1 MRKNRF
7 LKTLDFYGF
16 VYKWTFWTFSS
27 FIIFTWKYKIR
38 QNEIIKEIPR
48 CFNGKKQQQKLDSE
62 NSNKNSP
69 EAHCSKSQIVQKF
82 NFEKTPTFLRVFT
95 QIFLT
100 IYLVKSKLSTA
111 KESQTTTFSRVFHPK
126 KSTIFPGNQ
135 SWIFG
140 QKMKISNSVR
150 RQEIKMTRRFHVK
163 NTFFQILKPVS
174 YVMAELPCA
183 SFFHRYSL

>member
-48 CFNGKKQQQKLDSE
+48 CFHGKKQQQKLDSE

-69 EAHCSKSQIVQKF
+69 EAHTVRKVKLSKNSI
-82 NFEKTPTFLRVFT
+82 LRKPQHFHEFFT

-100 IYLVKSKLSTA
+100 IFLVKSKLSTA
-111 KESQTTTFSRVFHPK
+111 KESKTTTFSRVFHPK

-135 SWIFG
+135 SWIFW
-140 QKMKISNSVR
+140 QNMKISNSV
-150 RQEIKMTRRFHVK
+150 IT
-163 NTFFQILKPVS
+163 S
-174 YVMAELPCA
+174 YIPFRLS
-183 SFFHRYSL
+183 SFTSFKSSFK